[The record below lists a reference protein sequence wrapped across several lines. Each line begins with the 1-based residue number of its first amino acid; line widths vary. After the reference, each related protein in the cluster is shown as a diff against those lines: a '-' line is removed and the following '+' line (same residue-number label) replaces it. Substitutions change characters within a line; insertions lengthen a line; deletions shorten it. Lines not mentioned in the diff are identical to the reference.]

1 MVTINKRWWRWSM
14 KRMETLGWYRLTFH
28 KTPPVDGAEVC
39 TSHRTPVSL
48 SGCKIDKTHLTQ
60 CSFWFKGFL
69 VLNFIENPPDSNYE
83 NFNGVINNYTD
94 AANST
99 NSILCPV
106 GKIWKEYCDK
116 TNDYSYYGPDQFHP
130 SLKGSEITAEVIVK
144 SLLNL

>member
-1 MVTINKRWWRWSM
+1 MVIQQGPSSQ
-14 KRMETLGWYRLTFH
+14 
-28 KTPPVDGAEVC
+28 AEEEILLEYGPKYNDLQ
-39 TSHRTPVSL
+39 T
-48 SGCKIDKTHLTQ
+48 K
-60 CSFWFKGFL
+60 WFKTRIFYGVACL
-69 VLNFIENPPDSNYE
+69 ANYE